1 MASFERVGSWVD
13 IHQDCVETTEIPDE
27 NTPLS
32 PEEGQN
38 MRNHS
43 KLSTKIYSPSRKSG
57 KSTGFTVY
65 GSPSMTKVGK
75 SSNKGGSERRK
86 TLQVLQPAADGKGV
100 LVGSGGALRRQQ
112 KKHSSKPKVKDH
124 LTQRTLKD
132 CTPTTATESSDSDSS
147 APIPKSVDVA
157 SDEAYELMIKEPA
170 PERYW
175 QMLAEERR
183 VALHEALEENQ
194 KLCNELD
201 ALKERCKKL
210 EEVASQA
217 EYFASLYSMVMEGEA
232 PNLDDSDPIEAANE
246 ENNSVDESYS
256 NGEED
261 TP

>member
-1 MASFERVGSWVD
+1 
-13 IHQDCVETTEIPDE
+13 
-27 NTPLS
+27 
-32 PEEGQN
+32 

-194 KLCNELD
+194 KACSLYYLQLREHLYILLSDKLCNELD

-246 ENNSVDESYS
+246 E
-256 NGEED
+256 
-261 TP
+261 